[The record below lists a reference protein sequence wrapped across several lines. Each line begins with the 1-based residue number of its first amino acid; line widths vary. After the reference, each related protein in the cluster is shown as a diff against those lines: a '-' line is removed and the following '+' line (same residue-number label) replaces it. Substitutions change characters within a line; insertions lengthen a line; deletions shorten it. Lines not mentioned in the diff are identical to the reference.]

1 MLEQAGSSR
10 MTAYE
15 VAQRQ
20 QEKLQ
25 VLGPVVE
32 RFQNEYAS
40 PAIKRIFKIMGRRNL
55 LPPIPDALRGTTLD
69 IEYVSAMALA
79 QRAAATAAMEQFAK
93 AAGSLAGIYPEAKL
107 ALKAGEWMEEY
118 ADLLNVPAK
127 VVASQDEIAAG
138 MQQLAQQQA
147 EAQAAQT
154 GMAAVQG
161 AQTLSQTDVGGGAN
175 ALQMLLGQS
184 PSAGGGGPPPTAG
197 QQ

>member
-1 MLEQAGSSR
+1 
-10 MTAYE
+10 
-15 VAQRQ
+15 
-20 QEKLQ
+20 
-25 VLGPVVE
+25 
-32 RFQNEYAS
+32 
-40 PAIKRIFKIMGRRNL
+40 
-55 LPPIPDALRGTTLD
+55 
-69 IEYVSAMALA
+69 
-79 QRAAATAAMEQFAK
+79 
-93 AAGSLAGIYPEAKL
+93 L

>member
-1 MLEQAGSSR
+1 
-10 MTAYE
+10 
-15 VAQRQ
+15 
-20 QEKLQ
+20 
-25 VLGPVVE
+25 
-32 RFQNEYAS
+32 
-40 PAIKRIFKIMGRRNL
+40 